1 MDTGLGNDPLSSP
14 YNLPNDIVNHDL
26 FSSDYW
32 RDLFSIGSYVLPLR
46 QWEIVTHGKL
56 DRHEVVDTEPE
67 YDYYELAGKDEIPIR
82 KLPGIRTPKRVHTVK
97 RIQHPMNTGMW
108 DPNRQYLQDGSINF
122 FGW

>member
-1 MDTGLGNDPLSSP
+1 MESGLGNDPLSSP

-32 RDLFSIGSYVLPLR
+32 RDLYSLGSYVLPLR
-46 QWEIVTHGKL
+46 QWEIGTHGSL
-56 DRHEVVDTEPE
+56 DRHDPPKDEVVL
-67 YDYYELAGKDEIPIR
+67 DYYGLANNGEIPIQR
-82 KLPGIRTPKRVHTVK
+82 LPGMRTPKRVHTVK
-97 RIQHPMNTGMW
+97 RIQHPMDTGTW